1 MLQELIWIHK
11 NHHGKA
17 SDKWTHN
24 LLAYQKIFSELR
36 SKKIN
41 LLEIGIQN
49 GGSLD
54 VWAEYFYK
62 ANLIVGCDINPLVKK
77 LVYTQEKIKVVV
89 GDANSDKAL
98 QDVKTLADQFDI
110 IIDDGSHTSKDIV
123 TSFFKYFPLLK
134 EGGIYV
140 VEDLHASYWDMFGGG
155 LFCPISAISF
165 FKKLVDVVNKEHW
178 GVPRTMQWFFRIFS
192 LNYKIS
198 FEENLLNS
206 VYSVEFLNSMC
217 VIKKTASAQV
227 GLNERWVS
235 GEDFSV
241 NQETREMHRKFC
253 FAPKQSSNVWS
264 NSPYLPEEELI
275 LCKRELEKRKQG

>member
-1 MLQELIWIHK
+1 MLQELILIHK

-17 SDKWTHN
+17 SDKWIHN
-24 LLAYQKIFSELR
+24 LLAYQKIFSEFR

-62 ANLIVGCDINPLVKK
+62 ANLLVGCDIDPLVKK

-89 GDANSDKAL
+89 GDVNSDEVF
-98 QDVKTLADQFDI
+98 QNIKTLADQFDI

-134 EGGIYV
+134 EGGVYV
-140 VEDLHASYWDMFGGG
+140 VEDLHASYWSVFGGG
-155 LFCPISAISF
+155 LFSPISAISF
-165 FKKLVDVVNKEHW
+165 FKKMVDVVNKEHW
-178 GVPRTMQWFFRIFS
+178 GVPRTMQWFFRLFS
-192 LNYKIS
+192 VNYNIS
-198 FEENLLNS
+198 FEENLLDS

-217 VIKKTASAQV
+217 VIRKTAPAQV
-227 GLNERWVS
+227 RLNERCVS

-241 NQETREMHRKFC
+241 NQEAIEMHRRSC
-253 FAPKQSSNVWS
+253 YVPTQSSNVWS
-264 NSPYLPEEELI
+264 NSPNLPEEELI
-275 LCKRELEKRKQG
+275 LCKRELEKGK